1 MEKPRVFVYINA
13 TKKFPLT
20 NIDQFSS
27 TYLLHYYAPSCS
39 GSMLVVPYL
48 LTYKRKGLYFVS
60 VYLELDIVGLK
71 KMKWCVIQ
79 FKIITL
85 YYTNKQKCWSSNNKR
100 LVLEN
105 NGKYFIHF
113 HYYGRLLAQ
122 FFNLNLSTMYPYQGI
137 RFVFVCVTYVKNVLI
152 SDIK

>member
-13 TKKFPLT
+13 TKKFHLT

-27 TYLLHYYAPSCS
+27 TYLLHYDCTLLFRFNVGCS
-39 GSMLVVPYL
+39 L
-48 LTYKRKGLYFVS
+48 LTYVRKGLYFVS

-85 YYTNKQKCWSSNNKR
+85 YYTNKRKCWSSNNKR

-137 RFVFVCVTYVKNVLI
+137 RFVFVCITYVKNVLI